1 MLSSAMGTADMKL
14 SSSSYC
20 RVVFALVVGLD
31 VVAQLLSPP
40 NSGAAPMQ
48 LLLPSFFYPAS
59 WSVSIFLLI
68 VATARD
74 RRIFGATVVCVAAAG
89 ALAGWAWGGSAADI
103 GRFYGVG
110 LGLSPYLFMLYRIAN
125 SSASDRGRWIDTL
138 AMASLIHVSS
148 LGNNFFRDQTME
160 WIPNVFDHGIAAL
173 DEAFGVQLSGVMA
186 YGLAASPPLNSLAW
200 GAYNFVQIPIVVVAA
215 FQWRRRGDGEF
226 GILPSFIVASII
238 GYTCYWIAPAMGPKY
253 LFGSEFPLFHATS
266 AVLSSF
272 PANGL
277 DPDHPRNAMPSLHF
291 SWAMLVFLYTR
302 GLSIWARSAAAVFV
316 FLTACATLDSASI
329 TS

>member
-1 MLSSAMGTADMKL
+1 L
-14 SSSSYC
+14 
-20 RVVFALVVGLD
+20 
-31 VVAQLLSPP
+31 
-40 NSGAAPMQ
+40 
-48 LLLPSFFYPAS
+48 
-59 WSVSIFLLI
+59 
-68 VATARD
+68 
-74 RRIFGATVVCVAAAG
+74 RRRRG

>member
-1 MLSSAMGTADMKL
+1 MKL